1 MSERNLNDALRRGVA
16 AHKSG
21 NLVEAAKLYETVLHV
36 LPDHVDANHNLGLI
50 ALSTGKPQLAIA
62 HIEKALA
69 KQPSNF
75 QFRSSYVGA
84 LIENG
89 QYSDA
94 KTYISEIKKKDPTD
108 HRFDGLLGKIR
119 ETQVNIT
126 MKEVIEELVKLYQSG
141 DYTLVVDKAETLLST
156 YPRSVTLLNIFG
168 ASFSAL
174 KLFDQ
179 AIEFYTRAL
188 DIRPNDPDVNNNL
201 GNALRR
207 SGNIKGAISRYDNA
221 ISNRQDFFDAFL
233 NKGHA
238 LLDLDKPDD
247 AIMCYRR
254 AMEINPHSEEAY
266 LRLGNAFKKKGRIKD
281 AISSYKEVLSINPAN
296 GVADHLYNSLS
307 GGHTKTAPRKYVESL
322 FDHYAKN
329 FEQSLVDK
337 LDYDIP
343 KKLTKLMES
352 EGLTDEHLSI
362 LDMGCGTGLFGEE
375 IRPYCKLLHGVD
387 LSAEM
392 LSYARTKRIYNHLE
406 HADILEFLNY
416 AKPEYDCFVATDVF
430 IYLGDL
436 EKIFM
441 SIKEQSTGNGFLAFS
456 TEHTD
461 TGHYKLEQ
469 SARYSHST
477 EYIQSLCIR
486 YKYQIMKFELTTLRK
501 ETSNYITGGL
511 YILSF

>member
-1 MSERNLNDALRRGVA
+1 MSEQSLNDALRRGVA

-50 ALSTGKPQLAIA
+50 ALSTGKSQLAITY
-62 HIEKALA
+62 IKKALA
-69 KQPSNF
+69 KEPSNF

-89 QYSDA
+89 QYTDA
-94 KTYISEIKKKDPTD
+94 QTYMSEIKKMDPTD
-108 HRFDGLLGKIR
+108 HRFDGLLQKIQK
-119 ETQVNIT
+119 TQANIT
-126 MKEVIEELVKLYQSG
+126 KKGVLEELVKLYQSG
-141 DYTLVVDKAETLLST
+141 KYTLVAGKADTLLSM
-156 YPRSVTLLNIFG
+156 YPNSVTLLNILG

-174 KLFDQ
+174 KLFDR
-179 AIEFYTRAL
+179 AIEIYSRAL
-188 DIRPNDPDVNNNL
+188 DVRPNDPDVNNNL

-207 SGNIKGAISRYDNA
+207 SGNIEGAVNRYDTA
-221 ISNRQDFFDAFL
+221 INSRQNFFDAFL

-238 LLDLDKPDD
+238 LLDLNKPDA

-254 AMEINPHSEEAY
+254 AIEINPRSEEAY

-281 AISSYKEVLSINPAN
+281 AISSYKEVLSINPAH
-296 GVADHLYNSLS
+296 GVADHLYNSLN

-322 FDHYAKN
+322 FDHYAKT

-375 IRPYCKLLHGVD
+375 IRPYCKLLDGVD

-406 HADILEFLNY
+406 HADILEFLKY
-416 AKPEYDCFVATDVF
+416 AKPEYNCFVATDVF

-436 EKIFM
+436 EKVFE
-441 SIKEQSTGNGFLAFS
+441 SIKKRSSGNGFLAFS

-461 TGHYKLEQ
+461 AGDYKLEQ